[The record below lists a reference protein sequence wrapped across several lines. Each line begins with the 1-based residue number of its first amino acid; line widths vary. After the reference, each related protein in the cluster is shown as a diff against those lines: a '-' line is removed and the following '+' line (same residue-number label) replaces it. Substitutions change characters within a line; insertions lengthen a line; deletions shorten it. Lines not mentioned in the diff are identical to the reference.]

1 MRAGQL
7 ERGITIQAYSEGIP
21 DGYGNSVPGYTTLAT
36 VRAQIVQ
43 QSTEEFLRSYG
54 TTDAY
59 AVIFRIRWLDGIT
72 VQHRVQYDGK
82 TLNIREVK
90 EIGRHN
96 GLELRCDEVRT

>member
-7 ERGITIQAYSEGIP
+7 DRTIAIQG
-21 DGYGNSVPGYTTLAT
+21 SVASPPNAFGEVIFTWTTIAT

-54 TTDAY
+54 TTDAL
-59 AVIFRIRWLDGIT
+59 AVIFRIRWLDGVT
-72 VQHRVQYDGK
+72 VEHRVEYEGK
-82 TLNIREVK
+82 TLNIRETK
-90 EIGRHN
+90 EIGRRK